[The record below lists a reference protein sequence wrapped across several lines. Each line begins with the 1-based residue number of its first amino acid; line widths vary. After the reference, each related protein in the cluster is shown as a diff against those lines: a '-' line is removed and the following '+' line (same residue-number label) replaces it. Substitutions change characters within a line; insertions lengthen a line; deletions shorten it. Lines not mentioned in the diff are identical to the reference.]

1 MAQEMVLIFNQESNK
16 TMGIPNEWDPS
27 AMHVRCACH
36 KLALVVNAGLKAL
49 SIITAPKQSVLGFFL
64 VLNRTVEED
73 EEDEL
78 PGSNTNKVNHKGNTD
93 STEINE
99 VEEDEGEETEYSDEG
114 DTDDDED
121 GRNESNSDSDDKCAA
136 GDTALQLERATGG
149 LASNA
154 AIPNAPDSSAS
165 GALRLQDLTKKL
177 DKVIKIITQSAA
189 QRGNFRRV
197 VEKLKLKKIPTLI
210 AGYGI
215 CWNIKY
221 ESCKRAIEAKEVI
234 NYILRED
241 QEIAQSNQGN
251 KKLNKGSCKR
261 ATAAVFDDIIFSP
274 CNWNNMKAL
283 NNELEVF
290 VKLTLTFEGDGP
302 TGSHVLP
309 KYLDLK
315 EALEDKIRTS

>member
-1 MAQEMVLIFNQESNK
+1 MAQEMALIFNQESNK
-16 TMGIPNEWDPS
+16 TMGIPNKWDPS

-73 EEDEL
+73 EEDKL

-121 GRNESNSDSDDKCAA
+121 GQNKSNSDSDDKCAA

-154 AIPNAPDSSAS
+154 AIPNAPDSLAS
-165 GALRLQDLTKKL
+165 GALRLQDLTKKVGSL
-177 DKVIKIITQSAA
+177 VIM
-189 QRGNFRRV
+189 
-197 VEKLKLKKIPTLI
+197 
-210 AGYGI
+210 
-215 CWNIKY
+215 
-221 ESCKRAIEAKEVI
+221 
-234 NYILRED
+234 
-241 QEIAQSNQGN
+241 
-251 KKLNKGSCKR
+251 
-261 ATAAVFDDIIFSP
+261 FS
-274 CNWNNMKAL
+274 
-283 NNELEVF
+283 
-290 VKLTLTFEGDGP
+290 G
-302 TGSHVLP
+302 
-309 KYLDLK
+309 
-315 EALEDKIRTS
+315 